1 MDILQTL
8 SEVISDIILDSDK
21 NTGSSTLNLQF
32 KKQVVE
38 GDLKQILKMDI
49 FGEEATTVYPIDV
62 QSQEFKFEL
71 LGEIQNADG
80 DRKSLSEG
88 IYNILMRNLKSIL
101 DPNAVKPISI
111 IGTEVET
118 NQNVSSFTANW
129 LINVTFFLRRNFMN
143 S

>member
-32 KKQVVE
+32 KKQVIE
-38 GDLKQILKMDI
+38 GDLKQILTMGI

-62 QSQEFKFEL
+62 PSQEFKFEL

-88 IYNILMRNLKSIL
+88 IYNILMRSLKSIL
-101 DPNAVKPISI
+101 DPNTVKPISI
-111 IGTEVET
+111 FGTEVET

>member
-32 KKQVVE
+32 KKQVIE

-49 FGEEATTVYPIDV
+49 LGEEATTVYPIDV

-71 LGEIQNADG
+71 LVEIQNADG

-88 IYNILMRNLKSIL
+88 IYNILKRNLKDTL
-101 DPNAVKPISI
+101 DPNAVKPITTNGSE
-111 IGTEVET
+111 TET
-118 NQNVSSFTANW
+118 NENVSSFTAN
-129 LINVTFFLRRNFMN
+129 L
-143 S
+143 

>member
-32 KKQVVE
+32 KKQAIE
-38 GDLKQILKMDI
+38 GDLKQILKIDI

-88 IYNILMRNLKSIL
+88 IYNILKRNLKTTL
-101 DPNAVKPISI
+101 DPNAGKPITINSSEI
-111 IGTEVET
+111 ET
-118 NQNVSSFTANW
+118 NENVSSFTVN
-129 LINVTFFLRRNFMN
+129 L
-143 S
+143 

>member
-1 MDILQTL
+1 MYLDILQTL

-32 KKQVVE
+32 KKQVIE

-49 FGEEATTVYPIDV
+49 FGEEATTVYPTDV

-88 IYNILMRNLKSIL
+88 IYNILKRNLKGTL
-101 DPNAVKPISI
+101 DPNAVKPITTNGSE
-111 IGTEVET
+111 TET
-118 NQNVSSFTANW
+118 NENVSSFTVN
-129 LINVTFFLRRNFMN
+129 L
-143 S
+143 